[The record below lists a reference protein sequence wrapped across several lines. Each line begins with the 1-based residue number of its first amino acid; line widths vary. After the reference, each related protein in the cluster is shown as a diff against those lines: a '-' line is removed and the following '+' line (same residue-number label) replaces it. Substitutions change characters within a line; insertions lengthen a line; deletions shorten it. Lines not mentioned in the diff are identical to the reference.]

1 MNRPEPMP
9 TLPSGTADA
18 VLDALPHPVI
28 MIADDGRI
36 ANANAAA
43 EAFFEASLPLLR
55 RHTLNELVPFGSPLL
70 ALIDQARSRGSAVN
84 EYKVDL
90 GTPRNPGERLVDLH
104 VAPLPDRADH
114 LVIMLQER
122 TIADKMD
129 RQLTHRG
136 AARSVIALAAM
147 LAHEIKNPLSGIRGA
162 AQLLEHSV
170 GDDDR
175 TLTRLICDETDRIVK
190 LVDRMEV
197 FSDERPVERESVNIH
212 AILEHVKRLAQSGF
226 ARHIKFVEEYDPSL
240 PPVLAN
246 RDQLIQVF
254 LNLVK
259 NAAEA
264 IGDDASDGE
273 IHLSTAFRPGVRL
286 SLPGHKTRVSLPL
299 EFCVRDNGPGV
310 PDDLLP
316 HLFDPFVTTKASGSG
331 LGLALVAKI
340 VGDHGGIIECESQ
353 SRRTTFRVLMPIYL
367 GDGAEPGGV
376 DLKGMPMPAGNILV
390 ADDDAAIRTVL
401 NQALSRAGYEVRSTS
416 NAATLWRW
424 VSQGD
429 GDLVITDVVM
439 PDENAFDLLP
449 RIKKVRPEL
458 PVIIM
463 SAQNTFMTAVR
474 ASERG
479 AYEYLPKPF
488 DLKELIAI
496 VGRAL
501 SEPKERARPAVKP
514 EDFESIPLV
523 GRSPAMQEIYRVLA
537 RLMQT
542 DLTVMITGESGTGKE
557 LVARALHDY
566 GKRRSG
572 PFVAINMAAIPR
584 DLIES
589 ELFGHEKGAFTGAN
603 TRSSG
608 RFEQAEGGTLFL
620 DEIGDMPME
629 AQTRLLRV
637 LQQGEYTTVGGRT
650 PIKADVRIVAASN
663 KDLRILIQQGLFRE
677 DLFFRLNVVPL
688 RLPPLRERI
697 EDVPDLIRH
706 FFNQVEREGLPAKQL
721 EPSALERLKRHRWPG
736 NVRELENLAR
746 RLAALYP
753 QEMISAAVIDTE
765 LSQPAMVSASD
776 EPRAEEGLSAAVER
790 HLAAYFASFGD
801 ELPPPGLYHRML
813 REVEHPLL
821 SVTLAATRG
830 NQIRAAD
837 LLGVNRNTL
846 RKKIRDLEI
855 QVFRGSG

>member
-1 MNRPEPMP
+1 M
-9 TLPSGTADA
+9 PSG
-18 VLDALPHPVI
+18 
-28 MIADDGRI
+28 
-36 ANANAAA
+36 
-43 EAFFEASLPLLR
+43 S
-55 RHTLNELVPFGSPLL
+55 
-70 ALIDQARSRGSAVN
+70 
-84 EYKVDL
+84 
-90 GTPRNPGERLVDLH
+90 
-104 VAPLPDRADH
+104 
-114 LVIMLQER
+114 
-122 TIADKMD
+122 
-129 RQLTHRG
+129 
-136 AARSVIALAAM
+136 
-147 LAHEIKNPLSGIRGA
+147 
-162 AQLLEHSV
+162 
-170 GDDDR
+170 
-175 TLTRLICDETDRIVK
+175 
-190 LVDRMEV
+190 
-197 FSDERPVERESVNIH
+197 
-212 AILEHVKRLAQSGF
+212 
-226 ARHIKFVEEYDPSL
+226 
-240 PPVLAN
+240 
-246 RDQLIQVF
+246 
-254 LNLVK
+254 
-259 NAAEA
+259 
-264 IGDDASDGE
+264 
-273 IHLSTAFRPGVRL
+273 
-286 SLPGHKTRVSLPL
+286 
-299 EFCVRDNGPGV
+299 
-310 PDDLLP
+310 
-316 HLFDPFVTTKASGSG
+316 
-331 LGLALVAKI
+331 
-340 VGDHGGIIECESQ
+340 
-353 SRRTTFRVLMPIYL
+353 
-367 GDGAEPGGV
+367 
-376 DLKGMPMPAGNILV
+376 ILV

-401 NQALSRAGYEVRSTS
+401 NQALSRAGYEVRSTG

-449 RIKKVRPEL
+449 RIKKHRPDL
-458 PVIIM
+458 PIIVM
-463 SAQNTFMTAVR
+463 SAQNTFMTAIR

-501 SEPKERARPAVKP
+501 AEPKERPKDVAKA
-514 EDFESIPLV
+514 EEFDSIPLI
-523 GRSPAMQEIYRVLA
+523 GRSAAMQEIYRVLA

-603 TRSSG
+603 SRASG

-650 PIKADVRIVAASN
+650 PIKTDVRIIAATN

-688 RLPPLRERI
+688 RLPPLRERT
-697 EDVPDLIRH
+697 EDVPDLLRH
-706 FFNQVEREGLPAKQL
+706 FFGLGEREGLPTKQL
-721 EPSALERLKRHRWPG
+721 DQPATELLKRYRWPG

-753 QEMISAAVIDTE
+753 QEIITAAVIESE
-765 LSQPAMVSASD
+765 LSQPAAAAMVSDAPVD
-776 EPRAEEGLSAAVER
+776 EDLSTSVER
-790 HLAAYFASFGD
+790 HLTRYFASFPSD
-801 ELPPPGLYHRML
+801 LPPPGLYHRVL
-813 REVEHPLL
+813 REIEYPLL
-821 SVTLAATRG
+821 SAALAATRG

-846 RKKIRDLEI
+846 RKKIRDLDI
-855 QVFRGSG
+855 QVIRSGS